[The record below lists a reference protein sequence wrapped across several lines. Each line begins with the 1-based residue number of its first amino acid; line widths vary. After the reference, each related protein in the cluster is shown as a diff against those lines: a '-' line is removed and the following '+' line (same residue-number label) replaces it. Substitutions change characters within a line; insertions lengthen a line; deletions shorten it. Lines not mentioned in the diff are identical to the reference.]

1 MLLILS
7 SDTYQSRNVN
17 NAFLLHSTG
26 NEPQGTEIDASIIY
40 ADYYYLEALLRV
52 KKLQEGKSL
61 NATL

>member
-1 MLLILS
+1 MLAVLS
-7 SDTYQSRNVN
+7 TKDYQSREVN

-40 ADYYYLEALLRV
+40 ADYYYIEALLRA
-52 KKLQEGKSL
+52 KKLREGKIL